1 MPAAPRLALVAGESS
16 GDYLGALL
24 LASAKKQWPELCSFG
39 IGGEK
44 MQAQG
49 FDAWWPAH
57 KLAVFGYVEVL
68 LRYREIIGIRR
79 ALLQRLRQDATHR
92 PDIFIGIDAP
102 DFNLQLE
109 TELKKS
115 GVKTIHFVSP
125 SIWAWRPE
133 RIEKIR
139 AAADHVLCLFPF
151 EPALYAA
158 AGIDATFVGHPFA
171 AHIPMQPDRAAAR
184 AALGLASDASVVTLM
199 PGSRASE
206 VKYLAPHFLQAAALV
221 LQQAPQTQFLLPAV
235 PALAERIRALAAG
248 YPALASRLQIL
259 DGQSHTA
266 LAACNSALIASG
278 TATLEAALFKRP
290 HVIAYRMNPLNWLLI
305 KRKRLQPWVGL
316 PNILCR
322 EFVVPEF
329 LQEAVQAPALAAA
342 VLAQLQD
349 TRAQATIAAR
359 FIALHQEL
367 MPPSADVLGDVLQK
381 IYASKP
387 EFKPS
392 NLPEQLLNQ

>member
-1 MPAAPRLALVAGESS
+1 MPDAPRLALVAGEAS
-16 GDYLGALL
+16 GDFLGALL
-24 LASAKKQWPELCSFG
+24 LSAAKKHWPEFSSFG

-49 FDAWWPAH
+49 FEAWWPAH

-79 ALLQRLRQDATHR
+79 ALLQRLLADTAHR

-109 TELKKS
+109 TELKKA
-115 GVKTIHFVSP
+115 GVKTVHFVSP

-184 AALGLASDASVVTLM
+184 AALGLAADASVVALL

-206 VKYLAPHFLQAAALV
+206 IKYLAPHFLRAARLI

-235 PALAERIRALAAG
+235 PVLAERIRVLAAPYG
-248 YPALASRLQIL
+248 LGKSLQIL

-266 LAACNSALIASG
+266 LAACDSALIASG

-290 HVIAYRMNPLNWLLI
+290 HVIAYRMNPLNWSLI

-322 EFVVPEF
+322 DFVVPEF
-329 LQEAVQAPALAAA
+329 LQDAVKAPALAAA
-342 VLAQLQD
+342 VLTQLQD
-349 TRAQATIAAR
+349 KAGQKAIAAR
-359 FIALHQEL
+359 FTALHHEL
-367 MPPSADVLGDVLQK
+367 IPPSADVLGDVLQH
-381 IYASKP
+381 IYASKQS
-387 EFKPS
+387 FKPS
-392 NLPEQLLNQ
+392 NLPEQLSNQ

>member
-24 LASAKKQWPELCSFG
+24 LASTKKQWPELCSFG

-79 ALLQRLRQDATHR
+79 ALLQRLLADKAQR

-109 TELKKS
+109 TELKKA

-151 EPALYAA
+151 EPALYTA

-184 AALGLASDASVVTLM
+184 AALGLAADASVVTLM

-206 VKYLAPHFLQAAALV
+206 VKYLGSHFLQAATLI
-221 LQQAPQTQFLLPAV
+221 LRQAPQTQFLLPAV

-248 YPALASRLQIL
+248 YPALTNALHIL

-266 LAACNSALIASG
+266 LAACDSALIASG

-322 EFVVPEF
+322 DFVVPEF
-329 LQEAVQAPALAAA
+329 LQDAVQAPALAAA

-349 TRAQATIAAR
+349 TAGQKAIAAR
-359 FIALHQEL
+359 FTALHREL
-367 MPPSADVLGDVLQK
+367 MPPSEDVLGDVLQR
-381 IYASKP
+381 IYALKTG
-387 EFKPS
+387 FKPS
-392 NLPEQLLNQ
+392 NLPEKLLNQ